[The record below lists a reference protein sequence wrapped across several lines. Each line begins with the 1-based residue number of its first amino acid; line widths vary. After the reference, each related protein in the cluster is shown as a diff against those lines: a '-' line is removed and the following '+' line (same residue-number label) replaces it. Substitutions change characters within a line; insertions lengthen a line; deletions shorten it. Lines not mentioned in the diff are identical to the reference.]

1 MKILAKLM
9 TAAAAVALAGSASA
23 AGNLLVNGN
32 FENSG
37 FGGTSG
43 YYNVGP
49 GGADHAV
56 PADFGW
62 SVPVNNVDIVA
73 NGVYGPNLA
82 GGGNYSLDLV
92 GYGATGAISQS
103 INTVAGAKY
112 TVTLDYSSN
121 NGISNPTANVS
132 FNGATIGALT
142 GTHAWQSFST
152 TFTGTGSPAAFAI
165 TENYGSGNAGV
176 FLDNISVTGG
186 SVPEPAAWILMLV
199 GFAGL
204 GAALRSQPRLAT
216 VKARYVKR
224 D

>member
-1 MKILAKLM
+1 MKLRVKLM
-9 TAAAAVALAGSASA
+9 TAALAVALAGPA
-23 AGNLLVNGN
+23 AAGGNLLVNGN

-37 FGGTSG
+37 FGATGG

-73 NGVYGPNLA
+73 NGVYGPFLA
-82 GGGNYSLDLV
+82 GGANYNLDLV
-92 GYGATGAISQS
+92 GYGGTGAISQS
-103 INTVAGAKY
+103 INTVAGAQY

-121 NGISNPTANVS
+121 NGINGPMANVS
-132 FNGATIGALT
+132 FNGATIGVLT
-142 GTHAWQSFST
+142 GAHAWQSFST
-152 TFTGTGSPAAFAI
+152 TFTGTGSPAAFAV
-165 TENYGSGNAGV
+165 TETYGGGNAGV

-186 SVPEPAAWILMLV
+186 SVPEPAAWVLMLA

-204 GAALRSQPRLAT
+204 GAALRSQPRLAR
-216 VKARYVKR
+216 VKARYIHR